1 MVEIAQ
7 RKKKYGQ
14 GKTFVKNKKKLPINF
29 DVSSLDLMCQY
40 VVSSNRNIRR
50 GMYINLRN
58 LVSLLD
64 MEKYINDQEKYKR
77 VIFIRKGL
85 EGRLEKGLDK
95 PQMILKYINGGF
107 IDNEFIDTSNYDE
120 LSNNEIDWINETIS
134 ATLSLIFLYEEVDRG
149 IELFTSF
156 KSADSTNI
164 TRIGEEIKEYVSNL
178 NQLFRKAQVQSVTNE
193 VFSLDPAQLVN
204 IIDSTRTELTSEYRK
219 LVTGMAGLNQLI
231 GGGFENTR
239 CYVFYGIT
247 GIGKSLS
254 LLNIAYQM
262 KKYNKN
268 FTPKDPTKIPTI
280 VYLTMENTVS
290 ETVDRL
296 FKIATGGD
304 LRNHTTD
311 EAVEMLRRDGELYLT
326 GDSPINIL
334 IKYMPNRSVDTGYL
348 YTLTEDLED
357 EGYEVIC
364 MIQDHVKR
372 IRSVTGQTDVR
383 LELGEVV
390 NEMKTFAILKQIPII
405 TVSHLN
411 RDAAKIIDSAP
422 TRSNKDIIRLLGKSN
437 VGESLLM
444 LDNADYSGIIHVEY
458 DQDGNKY
465 MSFKNI
471 KKRIGCAR
479 DCIYQPFS
487 SDNEIALVEDL
498 YAPVPVFKDTL
509 YDAVQLI
516 QQPINP
522 PVDNNRY
529 GNIKTDDDN
538 VFEFANR
545 YSSIDINSIESLE
558 NIPVS
563 YSDIELRKQEELEAD
578 RKYGPKK
585 KIRLFDHV
593 AVA

>member
-1 MVEIAQ
+1 MEITQ
-7 RKKKYGQ
+7 RKRKYGQ
-14 GKTFVKNKKKLPINF
+14 GRTAVKTKKKLPINF

-40 VVSSNRNIRR
+40 TISSNRNIRR
-50 GMYINLRN
+50 GMFINLRN
-58 LVSLLD
+58 LILLLD
-64 MEKYINDQEKYKR
+64 MEKYIKDQEKYKR

-85 EGRLEKGLDK
+85 EARLDKGLDK
-95 PQMILKYINGGF
+95 PQMILRYINGGF
-107 IDNEFIDTSNYDE
+107 IDNEFVDTSNYDE

-134 ATLSLIFLYEEVDRG
+134 ATLSLLFLYEEVDRG

-156 KSADSTNI
+156 KAADSTNI
-164 TRIGEEIKEYVSNL
+164 TRIGAEIKEYVSHL
-178 NQLFRKAQVQSVTNE
+178 NQLFRRAEVQSVTNE

-204 IIDSTRTELTSEYRK
+204 IIDSTRAELTSEYRK
-219 LVTGMAGLNQLI
+219 LVTGMAGFNQLI

-262 KKYNKN
+262 KKYNRN
-268 FTPKDPTKIPTI
+268 FKPKDPTKIPTI

-296 FKIATGGD
+296 FKIATGSD
-304 LRNHTTD
+304 LRNHTTE
-311 EAVEMLRRDGELYLT
+311 EAIQLLKNDGELYLT

-372 IRSVTGQTDVR
+372 IRATTGQTDVR
-383 LELGEVV
+383 LELGDVV
-390 NEMKTFAILKQIPII
+390 NEMKTFAILKQIPVI

-458 DQDGNKY
+458 DQEGNKY

-471 KKRIGCAR
+471 KKRIGCIR

-487 SDNEIALVEDL
+487 LDNELSLVEDL
-498 YAPVPVFKDTL
+498 YAPVPVFKETL
-509 YDAVQLI
+509 YEAPQLV

-522 PVDNNRY
+522 PVANNRY
-529 GNIKTDDDN
+529 GNVKTDDDN

-545 YSSIDINSIESLE
+545 YSSINMVTTESLE

-563 YSDIELRKQEELEAD
+563 YSDIELRKQEELELDA
-578 RKYGPKK
+578 KYGPIPKK
-585 KIRLFDHV
+585 RLFEHV
-593 AVA
+593 A